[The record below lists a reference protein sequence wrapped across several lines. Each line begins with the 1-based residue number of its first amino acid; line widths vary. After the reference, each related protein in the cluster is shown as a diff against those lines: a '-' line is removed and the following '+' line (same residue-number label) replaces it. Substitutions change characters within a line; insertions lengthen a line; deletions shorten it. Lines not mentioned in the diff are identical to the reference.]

1 MDKVP
6 STNSRKAVKLPGFKS
21 RSNVPVGS
29 ISFFPKQDEDIS
41 GLDEAVSNFRVS
53 TKTSPM
59 KVPVS
64 SGSASD
70 SKTDCISVS
79 PPDSDRL
86 RASTS
91 PKIMDNFELAVEAT
105 AIAED
110 LTGPVEFE
118 NKPLVLDY
126 SDDSETADSVNAN
139 EMETTTVNSVDAPSE
154 TIDPNLSY
162 ATDSTSTP
170 VYRLS
175 PSMSASNVLES
186 ILETNVGGSPGRSLA
201 PVRPPPFQPRGSTAP
216 VDAAEIHALLDSFS
230 PPLPNDGTKEWEAP
244 TSLVPGLVP
253 VLDRHELSN
262 QPVVPVDEERLNDRN
277 EPTVLAVSGDSLQ
290 RDTHPTLTNVPCKQP
305 DDPGSQRGSEET
317 PSSTGRLIKS
327 SACSVS
333 TGEQSTG
340 KRTRPRDSKI
350 SYSSWSN
357 LWRLCLSAL
366 VVLLLACIYY
376 FTAFYWG
383 VLFGVSG
390 TLLCAWIRSF
400 LWPPYSSVVHPRCH
414 ISGLPLGQLCCS
426 LHCQSPTN
434 TTRSSSDIWW
444 PVYAPAMPLLQSVSI
459 PQLRDLQ
466 SLPIPYMQDEDPI
479 SSTSTGPLGPGLGF
493 KLDKNDRPVYKGWM
507 NEGGFVVDDDSTVHP
522 CLYVRSS
529 TFHFWLNHLG
539 RFRIGG
545 DFEKVLS
552 SRFYGFPLLSRGV
565 FRQMR
570 LFLIQVKDYDAETH
584 HVSQTHS
591 VFVTLDGTQLRLQ
604 RPRRNIQRRSM
615 WNEELPSV
623 STARFQHQRIYDL
636 VHARVTLLPAGLICK
651 RLWSKK
657 YPIAIV
663 LPNQQNK
670 QVVDTTVRKPSLAV
684 STSVPNMMGHQ
695 PTLIR
700 SSPVRL
706 GPNSAAGL
714 PGTHDHSRSSTPAE
728 SFVDD
733 FTVISHSDLNSNTLF
748 LFGRTCREK
757 EAWYRRLRAA
767 SLGVPLLWTPQLAAQ
782 LFLAGSSSSGG
793 SAGMDNRSDEET
805 RSGLDCAT
813 DSNVELLGCS
823 SEKTSTPT
831 SLTQFGIPGSR
842 EPLYVTYIRYMAKFM
857 PASWLLRSTQ
867 ALRLNVNHIS
877 CEPSLIWLN
886 ALLGRLFWDFLREAY
901 WLERVRDKIQ
911 AKLKKI
917 HLPPFISDL
926 IVVGIE
932 LGSELPV
939 IRRIGHPFLD
949 AQGLWIELDIAYA
962 GGFSVALETN
972 VNLLRYKQKYRL
984 EREAANLADD
994 ISSGGSP
1001 PPVPIM
1007 GEPNLTQRSS
1017 RLGAYISDE
1026 EDSADSTTDS
1036 DTPVETRPSS
1046 MNSVRRS
1053 TGSVRPSGL
1062 GGLPSVIVKVPE
1074 EERAGIADGPLALQ
1088 SALPSRKRLIRIVD
1102 RITRSTYFQKAVDN
1116 KLVRS
1121 GMELLSNTPIVLE
1134 AEIQALGG
1142 TLLINIPPPQT
1153 DRIWF
1158 GFRPNPQLRLKVRP
1172 RVGEKA
1178 VTMSRILEWIENRVT
1193 LEFQRLVVLPN
1204 MADVYMPLLL
1214 SDVTSGGSN

>member
-6 STNSRKAVKLPGFKS
+6 STNSRKTVKLPGFKS

-41 GLDEAVSNFRVS
+41 GLDEAVSNFRAS
-53 TKTSPM
+53 AKTSPM

-70 SKTDCISVS
+70 SRTGRISMS
-79 PPDSDRL
+79 PPDSSRL
-86 RASTS
+86 RSSTS
-91 PKIMDNFELAVEAT
+91 PKIIDNFELAVEAT
-105 AIAED
+105 AIADD
-110 LTGPVEFE
+110 LTSPVEFE

-126 SDDSETADSVNAN
+126 SDDSETADSVNTS
-139 EMETTTVNSVDAPSE
+139 EIETTTVNSVDARSE
-154 TIDPNLSY
+154 TTDPNLSH
-162 ATDSTSTP
+162 AIDSISAP

-175 PSMSASNVLES
+175 PSMSASNVSES
-186 ILETNVGGSPGRSLA
+186 ILETNMGGSPGR
-201 PVRPPPFQPRGSTAP
+201 PQVPIRPPPFQPRGSTAP

-230 PPLPNDGTKEWEAP
+230 PPLQNNGTREWETL
-244 TSLVPGLVP
+244 TSPIPEP
-253 VLDRHELSN
+253 VYSPDRHELSN
-262 QPVVPVDEERLNDRN
+262 QPVAPVEEERLNDGN
-277 EPTVLAVSGDSLQ
+277 EPTVLVVSGDSVQ
-290 RDTHPTLTNVPCKQP
+290 RHTHPTLTNVSRKQP
-305 DDPGSQRGSEET
+305 DGLDVQESSEET
-317 PSSTGRLIKS
+317 SSFTERPSKSSTLPG
-327 SACSVS
+327 S
-333 TGEQSTG
+333 TVEQSTD
-340 KRTRPRDSKI
+340 KRARLCDSNV
-350 SYSSWSN
+350 SPSSWSN

-390 TLLCAWIRSF
+390 TLLSIWIRNL
-400 LWPPYSSVVHPRCH
+400 LWPPQSGLVHPRCH

-444 PVYAPAMPLLQSVSI
+444 PVYAPAMPPLQSASI

-466 SLPIPYMQDEDPI
+466 SLSIPHMQDEDPI
-479 SSTSTGPLGPGLGF
+479 SSSSTGPLGPGLGF

-507 NEGGFVVDDDSTVHP
+507 NE
-522 CLYVRSS
+522 
-529 TFHFWLNHLG
+529 
-539 RFRIGG
+539 
-545 DFEKVLS
+545 
-552 SRFYGFPLLSRGV
+552 
-565 FRQMR
+565 
-570 LFLIQVKDYDAETH
+570 VKDYDAETH

-615 WNEELPSV
+615 WNEELPSI
-623 STARFQHQRIYDL
+623 SAARFQHQRIYDL

-657 YPIAIV
+657 YPIAII

-670 QVVDTTVRKPSLAV
+670 QVADTAVRKPSLAV

-695 PTLIR
+695 PALIR
-700 SSPVRL
+700 SSPVRVGL
-706 GPNSAAGL
+706 NSAVG
-714 PGTHDHSRSSTPAE
+714 PSGTHDHSRSSTPAE

-733 FTVISHSDLNSNTLF
+733 FTMISHSDVNSDTLF

-767 SLGVPLLWTPQLAAQ
+767 SLGVPLLWTPQLAVH
-782 LFLAGSSSSGG
+782 LFLAGSGSTGG
-793 SAGMDNRSDEET
+793 TAAVDNRSDEET
-805 RSGLDCAT
+805 RTGLDCAT
-813 DSNVELLGCS
+813 DSSVDLLGCPS
-823 SEKTSTPT
+823 DKASTSTAV
-831 SLTQFGIPGSR
+831 TQFGIPGSR

-877 CEPSLIWLN
+877 CEPNLIWLN

-949 AQGLWIELDIAYA
+949 SQGLWIELDIAYA

-994 ISSGGSP
+994 ISGGGSP

-1017 RLGAYISDE
+1017 RLGAYISEE

-1036 DTPVETRPSS
+1036 DTPLEPRPSS
-1046 MNSVRRS
+1046 VNSVRRS
-1053 TGSVRPSGL
+1053 TGSIRPSGL
-1062 GGLPSVIVKVPE
+1062 GGLPSVISKVPE

-1178 VTMSRILEWIENRVT
+1178 VTMSRILEWIESRVT

>member
-1 MDKVP
+1 MLLIHYFLLLIITR
-6 STNSRKAVKLPGFKS
+6 SSRKTVKLPGFKS
-21 RSNVPVGS
+21 RSNIPVGS

-70 SKTDCISVS
+70 SKTDRISVS

-86 RASTS
+86 QASTS

-126 SDDSETADSVNAN
+126 SDDSEAADSVNVT
-139 EMETTTVNSVDAPSE
+139 EMETTTVNSVDARSK

-186 ILETNVGGSPGRSLA
+186 ILETNVSSSPGRPLA

-230 PPLPNDGTKEWEAP
+230 PPLQNDGTKEWEASP
-244 TSLVPGLVP
+244 SLISGLVP

-277 EPTVLAVSGDSLQ
+277 EPTLLAVSGDSLQ
-290 RDTHPTLTNVPCKQP
+290 RDTHPNVPCRQT
-305 DDPGSQRGSEET
+305 DDPGVQRGSEET
-317 PSSTGRLIKS
+317 HSSTGRLNKP

-333 TGEQSTG
+333 TVEQSTE
-340 KRTRPRDSKI
+340 KRTRPRDSNV
-350 SYSSWSN
+350 SSSSWSN
-357 LWRLCLSAL
+357 LWKLCLSAL

-390 TLLCAWIRSF
+390 TLFCSWIRSF
-400 LWPPYSSVVHPRCH
+400 LWPPHSSVVHPRCH

-426 LHCQSPTN
+426 LHCQSPTS

-444 PVYAPAMPLLQSVSI
+444 PVYAPAMPPLQLVSI

-507 NEGGFVVDDDSTVHP
+507 NE
-522 CLYVRSS
+522 
-529 TFHFWLNHLG
+529 
-539 RFRIGG
+539 
-545 DFEKVLS
+545 
-552 SRFYGFPLLSRGV
+552 
-565 FRQMR
+565 
-570 LFLIQVKDYDAETH
+570 VKDYDAETH

-733 FTVISHSDLNSNTLF
+733 FTMISHSDLNSDTLF

-767 SLGVPLLWTPQLAAQ
+767 SLGVPLLWTPQLAVQ

-813 DSNVELLGCS
+813 DSSVDLFGCS
-823 SEKTSTPT
+823 SEKTNTSTAV
-831 SLTQFGIPGSR
+831 TQFGIPGSR

-877 CEPSLIWLN
+877 CEPGLIWLN

-917 HLPPFISDL
+917 H
-926 IVVGIE
+926 
-932 LGSELPV
+932 
-939 IRRIGHPFLD
+939 
-949 AQGLWIELDIAYA
+949 
-962 GGFSVALETN
+962 

-994 ISSGGSP
+994 ISSGSSP

-1036 DTPVETRPSS
+1036 DTPVEARPSN

-1062 GGLPSVIVKVPE
+1062 GGLPSVIAKVPE
-1074 EERAGIADGPLALQ
+1074 EERVGIADGPLALQ